1 MECSVWDLI
10 IRMTLLINIDY
21 ILKWFLIYIYIYIY
35 MYVCMYVCM
44 HENFNNRVLVGVEF
58 KF

>member
-21 ILKWFLIYIYIYIY
+21 ILKWFLIYIYIY